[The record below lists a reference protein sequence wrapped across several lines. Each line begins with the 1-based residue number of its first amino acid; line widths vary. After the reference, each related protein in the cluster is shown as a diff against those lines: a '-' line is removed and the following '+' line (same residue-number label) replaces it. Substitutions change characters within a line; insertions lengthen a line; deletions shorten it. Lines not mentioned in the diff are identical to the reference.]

1 MSADDFMR
9 AFHARKPGVTARA
22 FARGTLAGGLGEG
35 RSSYSLLADAAR
47 VGERVLDL
55 GCGDGWLLQ
64 ELRARGSR
72 AEALVGIDMSRE
84 ELAAA
89 RAREALA
96 GVDLRCER
104 AQALSL
110 EAGSIDVALSHLAF
124 MLMTD
129 IESVVAELARVVR
142 PGGRFATV
150 VGGGPEDGAMDAFEM
165 FLDLFRDAYE
175 LVPLAARA
183 PRLSDRRA
191 RDLAGMRELFHDGT
205 GWCAVDEQAMAL
217 RLDGTVEAVWHSLVS
232 MYEMAAV
239 PAEAMERLRAR
250 FVTVAAGSLARADG
264 TVPCVMRLRMLT
276 CVRAG

>member
-35 RSSYSLLADAAR
+35 RSSYALLADAAR

-72 AEALVGIDMSRE
+72 ADALVGIDMSRE

-129 IESVVAELARVVR
+129 IESVVTELARVVR
-142 PGGRFATV
+142 PGGRFATM
-150 VGGGPEDGAMDAFEM
+150 VGGGPEDGATDAFEL

-183 PRLSDRRA
+183 PRLGDKRSRA
-191 RDLAGMRELFHDGT
+191 LAGMSQLFCPAT
-205 GWCAVDEQAMAL
+205 GWRAVDEQEVTL
-217 RLDGTVEAVWHSLVS
+217 RLDGTVEEVWTSLATT
-232 MYEMAAV
+232 YEMAVV
-239 PAEAMERLRAR
+239 PAEATETLKTR
-250 FVTVAAGSLARADG
+250 FTTIAGSMARVDG

>member
-35 RSSYSLLADAAR
+35 RSSYALLADAAR

-129 IESVVAELARVVR
+129 IESVVTELARVVR
-142 PGGRFATV
+142 PGGRFATM
-150 VGGGPEDGAMDAFEM
+150 VGGGPEDGATDAFEL

-183 PRLSDRRA
+183 PRLGDKRSRA
-191 RDLAGMRELFHDGT
+191 LAGMSQLFCPAT
-205 GWCAVDEQAMAL
+205 GWRAVDEQEVTL
-217 RLDGTVEAVWHSLVS
+217 RLDGTVEEVWTSLATT
-232 MYEMAAV
+232 YEMAVV
-239 PAEAMERLRAR
+239 PAEATETLKTR
-250 FVTVAAGSLARADG
+250 FTTIAGSMARVDG

>member
-35 RSSYSLLADAAR
+35 RSSYALLADAAR

-72 AEALVGIDMSRE
+72 ADALVGIDMSRE

-129 IESVVAELARVVR
+129 IEAVVTELARVVR
-142 PGGRFATV
+142 PGGRFATM
-150 VGGGPEDGAMDAFEM
+150 VGGGPEDGATDAFEL

-183 PRLSDRRA
+183 PRLGDKRSRA
-191 RDLAGMRELFHDGT
+191 LAGMSQLFCPAT
-205 GWCAVDEQAMAL
+205 GWRAVDEQEVTL
-217 RLDGTVEAVWHSLVS
+217 RLDGTVEEVWTSLATT
-232 MYEMAAV
+232 YEMAVV
-239 PAEAMERLRAR
+239 PAEATETLKTR
-250 FVTVAAGSLARADG
+250 FTTIAGSMARVDG